1 MMLSYLIHI
10 LARLVLGYLGRLASS
25 SRLLRG
31 YITLPSTV
39 VVFVV
44 FTMCLNVELCPGS
57 NKIPTNIHS

>member
-44 FTMCLNVELCPGS
+44 FTMCQNVELCPGS
-57 NKIPTNIHS
+57 NKILTNIHS